1 MIDHQVVDVLVL
13 SFLNLVH
20 LDLRSKMQFSSEVL
34 HDLLLSIDQA
44 LIVVL
49 ERFRQSFKLLLIL
62 SLFIFYFKDCS
73 LLASLDILYSVS
85 FVFAICLL

>member
-44 LIVVL
+44 LIVLL